1 MVFAVIKTGGK
12 QYKVAPGDTIRVEKL
27 PGEPGETVEILEVL
41 LVAGEGEP
49 QVGTPVVSGAKVK
62 ATILEQG
69 RSKKIIVFKK
79 KRRKNYKRKK
89 GHRQY
94 YTVLRID
101 EIVVQ

>member
-1 MVFAVIKTGGK
+1 MFAVIKTGGK
-12 QYKVAPGDTIRVEKL
+12 QYKVAPGEVLRVEKL
-27 PGEPGETVEILEVL
+27 LGEPGDTVELSEVL

-49 QVGTPVVSGAKVK
+49 RVGTPLVEGARVK

-79 KRRKNYKRKK
+79 KRRKNYKRKR

-94 YTVLRID
+94 YTVLRIE
-101 EIVVQ
+101 EIVG

>member
-1 MVFAVIKTGGK
+1 MFAVIKTGGK
-12 QYKVAPGDTIRVEKL
+12 QYKVAPGEIIKVEKL
-27 PGEPGETVEILEVL
+27 PGEAGEPVEIEEVL

-49 QVGTPVVSGAKVK
+49 RVGTPMVPGAKVK

-69 RSKKIIVFKK
+69 RAKKIIIFKK
-79 KRRKNYKRKK
+79 KRRKNYKRKR

>member
-12 QYKVAPGDTIRVEKL
+12 QYKVAPGEVLRVEKL
-27 PGEPGETVEILEVL
+27 PGEPGDTVELSEVL

-49 QVGTPVVSGAKVK
+49 RVGTPLVEGARVK

-79 KRRKNYKRKK
+79 KRRKNYKRKR

-94 YTVLRID
+94 YTVLRIE
-101 EIVVQ
+101 EIVG

>member
-1 MVFAVIKTGGK
+1 MFAVIKTGGK
-12 QYKVAPGDTIRVEKL
+12 QYKVAPGEVLRVEKL
-27 PGEPGETVEILEVL
+27 PGEPGDTVELSEVL

-49 QVGTPVVSGAKVK
+49 RVGTPLVEGARVK

-79 KRRKNYKRKK
+79 KRRKNYKRKR

-94 YTVLRID
+94 YTVLRIE
-101 EIVVQ
+101 EIVG

>member
-1 MVFAVIKTGGK
+1 MFAVIKTGGK
-12 QYKVAPGDTIRVEKL
+12 QYKVAPGEVLRVEKL
-27 PGEPGETVEILEVL
+27 PGEPGDTVELSEVL

-49 QVGTPVVSGAKVK
+49 RVGTPLVEGARVK

-79 KRRKNYKRKK
+79 KRRKNYKRKR

-94 YTVLRID
+94 YTVLRIE
-101 EIVVQ
+101 EIVV

>member
-12 QYKVAPGDTIRVEKL
+12 QYKVAPGEVLRVEKL
-27 PGEPGETVEILEVL
+27 PGEPGDTVELSEVL

-49 QVGTPVVSGAKVK
+49 RVGTPLVEGARVK

-79 KRRKNYKRKK
+79 KRRKNYKRKR

-94 YTVLRID
+94 YTVLRIE
-101 EIVVQ
+101 EIVV

>member
-12 QYKVAPGDTIRVEKL
+12 QYKVAPGEVLRVEKL
-27 PGEPGETVEILEVL
+27 LGEPGDTVELSEVL

-49 QVGTPVVSGAKVK
+49 RVGTPLVEGARVK

-79 KRRKNYKRKK
+79 KRRKNYKRKR

-94 YTVLRID
+94 YTVLRIE
-101 EIVVQ
+101 EIVG

>member
-1 MVFAVIKTGGK
+1 MFAVIKTGGK

-27 PGEPGETVEILEVL
+27 PGEPGETVEIPEVL